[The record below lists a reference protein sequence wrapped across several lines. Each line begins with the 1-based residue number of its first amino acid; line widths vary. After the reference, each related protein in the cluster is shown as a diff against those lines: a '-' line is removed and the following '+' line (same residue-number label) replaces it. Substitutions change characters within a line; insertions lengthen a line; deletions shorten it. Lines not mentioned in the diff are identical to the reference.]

1 MKECYLTHVDRVGL
15 RLGLALLLVE
25 LAGQELSV
33 LSESEAEFTVNM
45 TIERRGWLIMFHH
58 GARNVSQFLCLP
70 GGQS

>member
-1 MKECYLTHVDRVGL
+1 MKASLREPESFLYYRETQPWTYLI
-15 RLGLALLLVE
+15 
-25 LAGQELSV
+25 LSV

>member
-1 MKECYLTHVDRVGL
+1 MKPSLREPESFLYYWETQPWTYLI
-15 RLGLALLLVE
+15 
-25 LAGQELSV
+25 LSV

>member
-1 MKECYLTHVDRVGL
+1 MKPSLREPESFLYYWETQPWTYLI
-15 RLGLALLLVE
+15 
-25 LAGQELSV
+25 LSV

-45 TIERRGWLIMFHH
+45 TIKRRGWLIMFHH

>member
-1 MKECYLTHVDRVGL
+1 MKPSLREPESFLYYWETQPWTYLII
-15 RLGLALLLVE
+15 
-25 LAGQELSV
+25 SV